1 MCEHL
6 TWTVSWNVCLVHS
19 SSEETKTF
27 LCKRSLC
34 QTIWTW
40 KWLSVVKVAWLTDES
55 RTIDS
60 SLVIWDVERGLIQV
74 REIEEVEAVRKLPP
88 FSPFSSRDEQLTL
101 LGKLARKKNRV
112 RVRINEPNFSCLF
125 TPSLSLDFQD
135 HARFSGSNWESESS
149 REEGSREEKWTEWFF
164 L

>member
-1 MCEHL
+1 M
-6 TWTVSWNVCLVHS
+6 
-19 SSEETKTF
+19 
-27 LCKRSLC
+27 
-34 QTIWTW
+34 
-40 KWLSVVKVAWLTDES
+40 
-55 RTIDS
+55 
-60 SLVIWDVERGLIQV
+60 

-135 HARFSGSNWESESS
+135 HARFSGSN
-149 REEGSREEKWTEWFF
+149 
-164 L
+164 